1 MTLAAITWLCFE
13 KASCCENRKGYPMR
27 SYAEI
32 QAQISALQAE
42 AETARKAE
50 LANVIDE
57 IKAKMA
63 AHHITVEDLGKS
75 QKAKRVSKA
84 KSNSPAKYKGP
95 NGELWA
101 GGLGRKPQW
110 VHDLLAAGQ
119 NLEDY
124 RI

>member
-1 MTLAAITWLCFE
+1 
-13 KASCCENRKGYPMR
+13 MR

-32 QAQISALQAE
+32 QAQINELQVE
-42 AETARKAE
+42 ADVARKAE
-50 LANVIDE
+50 LTNVIEE

-63 AHHITVEDLGKS
+63 AHNLSVEDLGKS
-75 QKAKRVSKA
+75 QKAKKVGKA
-84 KSNSPAKYKGP
+84 KSSAPAKYKGP

-110 VHDLLAAGQ
+110 VHDLSAAGKDI
-119 NLEDY
+119 EDY

>member
-1 MTLAAITWLCFE
+1 
-13 KASCCENRKGYPMR
+13 MR
-27 SYAEI
+27 TYAEI
-32 QAQISALQAE
+32 QAQISALQVEAE
-42 AETARKAE
+42 AARKAE
-50 LANVIDE
+50 LAHIIDE

-63 AHHITVEDLGKS
+63 AHQITVEDLGKS
-75 QKAKRVSKA
+75 QKAKRVGKA
-84 KSNSPAKYKGP
+84 KSDPTAKYKGP

-119 NLEDY
+119 SLEDY

>member
-1 MTLAAITWLCFE
+1 
-13 KASCCENRKGYPMR
+13 MR
-27 SYAEI
+27 TYAEI
-32 QAQISALQAE
+32 QAQITALQAE
-42 AETARKAE
+42 AEAARKAE
-50 LANVIDE
+50 LAGVIDE

-63 AHHITVEDLGKS
+63 AHQIKIEDLGKS
-75 QKAKRVSKA
+75 QKSKKISKV
-84 KSNSPAKYKGP
+84 KSDAPAKYKGP

-110 VHDLLAAGQ
+110 VHDLLAGGH

>member
-1 MTLAAITWLCFE
+1 
-13 KASCCENRKGYPMR
+13 MR

-32 QAQISALQAE
+32 QAQINALQAE
-42 AETARKAE
+42 AEIARKAE
-50 LANVIDE
+50 LTNVIEE

-63 AHHITVEDLGKS
+63 AHNITADDLGKTP
-75 QKAKRVSKA
+75 KIKKVSKP
-84 KSNSPAKYKGP
+84 KSTAPAKYKGP

-110 VHDLLAAGQ
+110 VRDLLAA
-119 NLEDY
+119 NKNIEDY